1 VEILVDTGEEEGV
14 NMEDEGEEET
24 MVGEMEMEAVLSLEG
39 KGAVVIHQ
47 TGETVSLGVAVKA
60 PRHVMKIRL
69 PPGTAQMI
77 QNCLEVSS
85 LFQTY
90 SFIRWT
96 WLEYYFVWYKCTF
109 KFWIPFH
116 FDIVLKI

>member
-1 VEILVDTGEEEGV
+1 LEILVDTGEEEGA

-24 MVGEMEMEAVLSLEG
+24 MVGEMEMEAALSLEG

-69 PPGTAQMI
+69 PPGTARRI
-77 QNCLEVSS
+77 KNCLEVSS
-85 LFQTY
+85 LFQTC
-90 SFIRWT
+90 SVIRWT
-96 WLEYYFVWYKCTF
+96 WLEYYF
-109 KFWIPFH
+109 
-116 FDIVLKI
+116 L